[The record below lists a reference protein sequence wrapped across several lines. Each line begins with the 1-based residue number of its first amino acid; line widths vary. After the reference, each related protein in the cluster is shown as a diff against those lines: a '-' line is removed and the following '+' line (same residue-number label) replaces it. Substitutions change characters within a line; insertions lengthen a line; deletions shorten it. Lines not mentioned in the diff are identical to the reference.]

1 MSNPAF
7 AMRITPND
15 DDFAAGARL
24 FQGQIE
30 LVFTGDDSLLT
41 VDMSLETA
49 MRLQG
54 NLTKAIESAMD
65 ARTARQ
71 VFQGGR

>member
-1 MSNPAF
+1 
-7 AMRITPND
+7 
-15 DDFAAGARL
+15 
-24 FQGQIE
+24 
-30 LVFTGDDSLLT
+30 
-41 VDMSLETA
+41 MSLETA